1 MADNI
6 FEIARPG
13 VQSLRPYEPGKPIED
28 LEREYGIQN
37 AVKLASN
44 ENPLG
49 PSPEALDAVSA
60 AARQLARYPDG
71 NGFRL
76 KEAIAAHHGIGAD
89 QITLG
94 NGSNEILELVVR
106 AFVEPDDEVIF
117 SQHAFAVYPI
127 VTQAA
132 GARGIEVPARE
143 WGHDLDV
150 MLSAVTER
158 TRVVFVANP
167 NNPTGTWVSV
177 DALES
182 FVQELP
188 DHVVCVVD
196 EAYSE
201 YVEEADYPD
210 TTQWVGRYDRLVATR
225 TFSKIFGLAGLR
237 AGYGVSSPALADLLN
252 RVRQP
257 FNMNSLALAGAEAAL
272 GDQQHIERS
281 VENNRKGMAQL
292 CNAFGEMGLEYVPSV
307 GNFVAVDVGQSGQK
321 LYEDLLRRGVI
332 VRPIGGYGM
341 PNHLRVTVGTP
352 EENER
357 FLHAL
362 RDVLAESE

>member
-1 MADNI
+1 MADKI
-6 FEIARPG
+6 FELARPG

-28 LEREYGIQN
+28 LEREYGISN

-49 PSPEALDAVSA
+49 PSPAALDAVSVA
-60 AARQLARYPDG
+60 AGQLARYPDG

-76 KEAIAAHHGIGAD
+76 KEAIAARHGIGAQ

-167 NNPTGTWVSV
+167 NNPTGTWVSM
-177 DALES
+177 DALEL
-182 FVQELP
+182 FV
-188 DHVVCVVD
+188 
-196 EAYSE
+196 
-201 YVEEADYPD
+201 
-210 TTQWVGRYDRLVATR
+210 
-225 TFSKIFGLAGLR
+225 
-237 AGYGVSSPALADLLN
+237 
-252 RVRQP
+252 
-257 FNMNSLALAGAEAAL
+257 
-272 GDQQHIERS
+272 
-281 VENNRKGMAQL
+281 
-292 CNAFGEMGLEYVPSV
+292 
-307 GNFVAVDVGQSGQK
+307 
-321 LYEDLLRRGVI
+321 
-332 VRPIGGYGM
+332 
-341 PNHLRVTVGTP
+341 
-352 EENER
+352 
-357 FLHAL
+357 
-362 RDVLAESE
+362 